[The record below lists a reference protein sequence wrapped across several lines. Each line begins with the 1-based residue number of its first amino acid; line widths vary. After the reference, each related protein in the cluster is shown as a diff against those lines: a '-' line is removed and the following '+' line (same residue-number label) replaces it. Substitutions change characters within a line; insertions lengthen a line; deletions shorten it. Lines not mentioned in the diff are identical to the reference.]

1 MVKAQK
7 TAEVVAKWMDGRLF
21 DPIVGFVLPG
31 LGDAAGILMGAY
43 VVYLARQAGAS
54 RAVQA
59 RMLINLA
66 IDGLVGAVPFI
77 GDLFD
82 LIFRAHTR
90 NLALLKERPDGEPQP
105 GDWGVLIG
113 AVALVLLA
121 LAIPVAVAVALW
133 KALFVLVRP

>member
-1 MVKAQK
+1 MKSMVKAQK

-43 VVYLARQAGAS
+43 VVYLARQGGAS

-66 IDGLVGAVPFI
+66 VDGLVGAVPFI
-77 GDLFD
+77 GDVFD
-82 LIFRAHTR
+82 LVFRAHTR
-90 NLALLKERPDGEPQP
+90 NLALLKERPDGEPQA
-105 GDWGVLIG
+105 GDWGVLLG

-121 LAIPVAVAVALW
+121 LAVPIVAGVVLWGAVSS
-133 KALFVLVRP
+133 